1 MSSPNPF
8 PVTIVNN
15 SGSSEEIH
23 ITIKGINPFPAGNK
37 KQQFYNATS
46 KTWSDNATAMKLSG
60 FTGGVLNMPNIDS
73 GIVYLSFGS
82 ALKFENRISP
92 PNIGNPS
99 DPSFNVI
106 YDKFEISF
114 LPTDG
119 FPYIDIT
126 NVDFFCVPLQLQEK
140 LPNGTTNGPKGFST
154 SRKEI
159 FKSFSDGLK
168 GNWAKII
175 QTPKDK
181 DTGENKDTIRIIAP
195 NKALVSNDVLDN
207 DFDASSFQNY
217 IGAVWDYYAEGKGK
231 SIEVDMSEIA
241 KANPGYEG
249 VVFEGKVKNGKF
261 VFSEKNPSGT
271 AKPSISF
278 DKPSGSNQIKGSVFG
293 CANLFA
299 APNNTPQSVPAKNL
313 GAAFNVGIL
322 AHPDIKDNTLFLMP
336 PATKTQDKNWKTY
349 KGENVFYTNTMK
361 LADGSTLNCY
371 NVYSKYIHENAIDS
385 DDYGFAF
392 DDVTQSDSTLADQN
406 ATAAIVTIQN
416 INL

>member
-1 MSSPNPF
+1 MSSPKPF

-15 SGSSEEIH
+15 SGSDKEIY
-23 ITIKGINPFPAGNK
+23 ITIKGINPFPSGNT

-46 KTWSDNATAMKLSG
+46 KTWSDTATAMKLSD
-60 FTGGVLNMPNIDS
+60 FTDGIINMPNIDS

-82 ALKFENRISP
+82 ALKFADRISP

-114 LPTDG
+114 LPKDG

-140 LPNGTTNGPKGFST
+140 LPNGTTNGPKGFSKN
-154 SRKEI
+154 RQEI
-159 FKSFSDGLK
+159 FKSFRDGLE
-168 GNWAKII
+168 GNWTKII
-175 QTPKDK
+175 QTPIDK
-181 DTGENKDTIRIIAP
+181 DTGKPKDTIRIIAP
-195 NKALVSNDVLDN
+195 NKALVSNDVIDN

-217 IGAVWDYYAEGKGK
+217 IDTVWDFYEEGKGK
-231 SIEVDMSEIA
+231 SIEVDMSEIS

-249 VVFEGKVKNGKF
+249 VVFEGTVKNGKF

-278 DKPSGSNQIKGSVFG
+278 DKPSGSSQIKASVFG
-293 CANLFA
+293 CAILFE

-322 AHPDIKDNTLFLMP
+322 AHPGIADDVIYLMP
-336 PATKTQDKNWKTY
+336 PTTKTQSENWTTY
-349 KGENVFYTNTMK
+349 KDDYYTNTMTLK
-361 LADGSTLNCY
+361 DGSTLDCY
-371 NVYSKYIHENAIDS
+371 NVYSKFIHANAIDR

-392 DDVTQSDSTLADQN
+392 DDVTQSDSTLADRN
-406 ATAAIVTIQN
+406 ATGAIVTIQK
-416 INL
+416 IK